1 MAARIR
7 PGCLRAA
14 AAVAAA
20 MLAGIAA
27 GVAIAQP
34 ARAGQPAADPEVPGL
49 LRHLNERGQR
59 GGAGLGHGT
68 GRTAP
73 AFSAPRSFAA
83 VMGVLGT
90 DPAAVPPGNPA
101 AAQDGFYG
109 PPAPWPIIPIHMIL
123 LPDGPGMNYRTGTDG
138 AQGAQMLC
146 DVLTL
151 ALGTGLSAYMV
162 LPNTTGTDL
171 FCSAQ
176 SRIAATGQVSIAG
189 GHQTVH
195 GVRGFGNN
203 HAEVF
208 ALNMASAR

>member
-1 MAARIR
+1 
-7 PGCLRAA
+7 
-14 AAVAAA
+14 
-20 MLAGIAA
+20 
-27 GVAIAQP
+27 
-34 ARAGQPAADPEVPGL
+34 
-49 LRHLNERGQR
+49 
-59 GGAGLGHGT
+59 
-68 GRTAP
+68 
-73 AFSAPRSFAA
+73 
-83 VMGVLGT
+83 
-90 DPAAVPPGNPA
+90 
-101 AAQDGFYG
+101 
-109 PPAPWPIIPIHMIL
+109 MIL